1 MNAWTITRDCLADP
15 DARPGTNCNA
25 VGIVGPRGTALTAK
39 QIAEH
44 PDAKPF
50 RMLDDDGILY
60 YEGFLIGD
68 ECAPLD
74 DFGEPNAGCTR
85 IQINENGAWTDVV

>member
-1 MNAWTITRDCLADP
+1 MNAWTITRDHLAEP
-15 DARPGTNCNA
+15 DARPATNYNA
-25 VGIVGPRGTALTAK
+25 VGIVGPRGTTLTAK

-50 RMLDDDGILY
+50 RMSDDDGTPY

-68 ECAPLD
+68 EFAPLD
-74 DFGEPNAGCTR
+74 DFGEPNAGCTG
-85 IQINENGAWTDVV
+85 IQVQENGEWIEV